1 MRQLV
6 QKNKTPETLV
16 DELGGGVAKFTLVIY
31 CSLLL
36 FFFQCE
42 LIAPSI
48 VKELAKGLDPLK
60 TCETL
65 KLCTNGTRGTSLV
78 TKYSSFDSL

>member
-16 DELGGGVAKFTLVIY
+16 DELGGGGVAKFTLVIY

-36 FFFQCE
+36 FF
-42 LIAPSI
+42 S
-48 VKELAKGLDPLK
+48 V
-60 TCETL
+60 
-65 KLCTNGTRGTSLV
+65 
-78 TKYSSFDSL
+78 

>member
-16 DELGGGVAKFTLVIY
+16 DELGGGGCKIY
-31 CSLLL
+31 SCNIL
-36 FFFQCE
+36 FFVVVFFQCE